1 MKKNPVKTLI
11 IARKNS
17 RENPSVNV
25 LSWFTIV
32 GAKWLRLT
40 NTKRI
45 KKNTSD
51 STLKIVE
58 KVEIEEDGVPYTLV

>member
-11 IARKNS
+11 VARKNS

-32 GAKWLRLT
+32 G
-40 NTKRI
+40 
-45 KKNTSD
+45 
-51 STLKIVE
+51 E
-58 KVEIEEDGVPYTLV
+58 K

>member
-1 MKKNPVKTLI
+1 
-11 IARKNS
+11 
-17 RENPSVNV
+17 V

-32 GAKWLRLT
+32 GAKWLRLI
-40 NTKRI
+40 NTKKI

-58 KVEIEEDGVPYTLV
+58 KVEIEEAGVPYTLL